1 MARAGYVGFEYALLL
16 AVFAGLSNLI
26 PYIGPVVGAIPAV
39 LIVLVNSVPGLEF
52 LIVIAVYI
60 VAQLIDNFFIIPL
73 VVAKI
78 VNLHPVTV
86 AIVIIIGAQIGG
98 ILGMIISIPVAC
110 ILKLTTTTVYSH
122 LIEFHG

>member
-1 MARAGYVGFEYALLL
+1 MARTGYVGFEYALLL

-110 ILKLTTTTVYSH
+110 ILKLTITTNYSH
-122 LIEFHG
+122 LVEFQS

>member
-1 MARAGYVGFEYALLL
+1 MARTGYVGFEYALLL

-73 VVAKI
+73 VLAKI

-110 ILKLTTTTVYSH
+110 ILKLTITTNYSH
-122 LIEFHG
+122 LVEFQG

>member
-86 AIVIIIGAQIGG
+86 AIVIIIGAQIEG

-110 ILKLTTTTVYSH
+110 ILKLTITTNYSH
-122 LIEFHG
+122 LVEFQG

>member
-1 MARAGYVGFEYALLL
+1 LARAGYVGFEYALLL

-73 VVAKI
+73 VVVKI

-110 ILKLTTTTVYSH
+110 ILKLTITTNYSH
-122 LIEFHG
+122 LVEFQG